1 MMNEAAFR
9 SRYGP
14 WALVAGASEGL
25 GAEFARQLAQIGLHV
40 VLVARRQILLEEMA
54 ASLERAHGIQTRPIA
69 VDLAQPDAASV
80 LREKTSDLDVGL
92 VVYNAA
98 VSPIGP
104 FLEQDLQSKLRAI
117 DVNCRTP
124 LMMAHEFGRAMLP
137 RKRGGFL
144 IVCSMSAFQGSP
156 LLATYAAT
164 KAFGLV
170 LGETLW
176 EEFGRH
182 GIDALAFCAGPTRT
196 PNYEGSQ
203 PRKLTRF
210 TPAPMEPEAVVRE
223 ALVTLGRKPSAR
235 AGWNNKFTGLLMSR
249 LLSRRAAVRVMGRAT
264 RAMYSSEE

>member
-1 MMNEAAFR
+1 MNEDAFR
-9 SRYGP
+9 SQYGP

-25 GAEFARQLAQIGLHV
+25 GAEFARQLARIGIHV
-40 VLVARRQILLEEMA
+40 APVARRQGLLEDLA
-54 ASLERAHGIQTRPIA
+54 AGLERDHGVRTRAIA
-69 VDLAQPDAASV
+69 VDLAQPEAASV
-80 LREKTSDLDVGL
+80 LRDKTSDLDVGL

-104 FLEQDLQSKLRAI
+104 FLDQDLETKLRTI

-144 IVCSMSAFQGSP
+144 IVCSMSAFQGAP

-182 GIDALAFCAGPTRT
+182 GIDVLAFCAGPTRT

-203 PRKLTRF
+203 PRKPARF
-210 TPAPMEPEAVVRE
+210 TPPPMEPEAVVRE
-223 ALVTLGRKPSAR
+223 ALATLGRKPSAR
-235 AGWNNKFTGLLMSR
+235 AGWSNKFMGLVMSR
-249 LLSRRAAVRVMGRAT
+249 LLTRRAAVRVMGRAT
-264 RAMYSSEE
+264 RGMYSADK